1 MKEHRNVE
9 GMMDT
14 KIAYSLFYLLSPK
27 PGDDSNNN
35 HEQDESAEKQ

>member
-27 PGDDSNNN
+27 PGVNRDDNYQ
-35 HEQDESAEKQ
+35 QDESAEKQ